1 MGSCGR
7 NGAVRQY
14 IRSKVPR
21 LRWTPDLHHCFVHA
35 IEKLGGQEKA
45 TPKLVLQLMDVRGL
59 TISHVKSHLQMYR
72 SMKYDMNRPGIQSK
86 CCSFEH
92 LKRIPQKSDG
102 SSIIV
107 PDLQLTQQINH
118 SSNGNG
124 VDADDPNAGNG
135 GGGGGFTSPPLKRV
149 CVERLQC
156 SQRMCETATS
166 SYSMDDYM
174 RAINEKGRIKEGLRW
189 QQRDAVETSDF
200 FADAASDLCKLNP
213 FVGCGGGGGYLFQ
226 QESQPF
232 KFIRPD
238 DQTTRKVK
246 PVGNLMIE
254 KQCQPCTIRVTDE
267 EDREGSNDFE
277 LSLSLSLHPTHRIN
291 ASSASESSE
300 AFHETSVYSGGHHMN
315 LDLSMSICGS

>member
-72 SMKYDMNRPGIQSK
+72 SMKNDINR
-86 CCSFEH
+86 
-92 LKRIPQKSDG
+92 
-102 SSIIV
+102 

-118 SSNGNG
+118 SSNDNG
-124 VDADDPNAGNG
+124 VDADDPNVGN
-135 GGGGGFTSPPLKRV
+135 GGGGFTSPLKRV
-149 CVERLQC
+149 GVERLQC

-238 DQTTRKVK
+238 DQTTRKIK
-246 PVGNLMIE
+246 PEGNLMIE
-254 KQCQPCTIRVTDE
+254 KQCQPCTIRAIDE
-267 EDREGSNDFE
+267 EDREGSNDYE

-300 AFHETSVYSGGHHMN
+300 AFHERVS
-315 LDLSMSICGS
+315 